1 MSYRLQYDCSDI
13 SWEEVAGTLRS
24 VGMAS
29 YDPALHKKA
38 FENSALVVFV
48 FDGRQ
53 MIGFGRALSDHA
65 YQAVL
70 YDIAV
75 ITEYQGK
82 GVGKLIFEGISSR
95 LKRCNIMLYAS
106 PGREG
111 FYERFGM
118 RKMITAM
125 ALFTDAERMKRKG
138 FTE

>member
-1 MSYRLQYDCSDI
+1 VQHDCADI
-13 SWEEVAGTLRS
+13 SWEEVAETLSS

-29 YDPALHKKA
+29 HDPELHRKA
-38 FENSALVVFV
+38 FEHSTVVVFI
-48 FDGRQ
+48 FHGLR

-75 ITEYQGK
+75 IPEYQGK
-82 GVGKLIFEGISSR
+82 GVGKLIFENISSG
-95 LKRCNIMLYAS
+95 LKGCNIMLYAS

-111 FYERFGM
+111 FYERVGM
-118 RKMITAM
+118 RKMTTAM
-125 ALFTDAERMKRKG
+125 ALFADGEAMKRKG

>member
-1 MSYRLQYDCSDI
+1 MSYRLQNDCSDI
-13 SWEEVAGTLRS
+13 SWEDVAGTLRS
-24 VGMAS
+24 AGMAS
-29 YDPALHKKA
+29 YDQALHRKA

-48 FDGRQ
+48 FDGMR
-53 MIGFGRALSDHA
+53 MIGFGRALTDHA

-70 YDIAV
+70 YDVVV
-75 ITEYQGK
+75 IPEYQGK

-95 LKRCNIMLYAS
+95 LKGCNIMLYAA

-125 ALFTDAERMKRKG
+125 ALFTDGERMKRKG